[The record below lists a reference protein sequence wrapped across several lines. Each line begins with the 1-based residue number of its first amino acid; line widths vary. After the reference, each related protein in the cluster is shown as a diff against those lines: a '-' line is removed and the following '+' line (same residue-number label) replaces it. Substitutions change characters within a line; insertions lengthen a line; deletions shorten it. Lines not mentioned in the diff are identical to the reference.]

1 MTAAELEAL
10 AERLMHGEYTTADLH
25 AAARCARGC
34 AKAEKAMTAQPGGV
48 QLIGYRG
55 RAKAWSWLVGP
66 NNGGTS
72 YRSTTALE
80 AVEAAEVG
88 K

>member
-1 MTAAELEAL
+1 MTAARLEEL

-25 AAARCARGC
+25 AAARCARGW
-34 AKAEKAMTAQPGGV
+34 AVLEKWVASSSTLV
-48 QLIGYRG
+48 EIIGYRG
-55 RAKAWSWLVGP
+55 REHPWAVYP
-66 NNGGTS
+66 T
-72 YRSTTALE
+72 RSDHRRFAGLTALE

>member
-1 MTAAELEAL
+1 MTTGELEAL

-25 AAARCARGC
+25 DAARCARGW
-34 AKAEKAMTAQPGGV
+34 AKVMSGLEITRDVTLRGVDEGMGV
-48 QLIGYRG
+48 QWTWWPDDDSPS
-55 RAKAWSWLVGP
+55 RAGSP
-66 NNGGTS
+66 I
-72 YRSTTALE
+72 E